1 MVTLPRGEIT
11 PVQEGAQELR
21 DFRLPRELGG
31 LLLGE
36 LSSHRDVGLST
47 LLGWLWDPGIW
58 DSGIWD
64 PGI

>member
-1 MVTLPRGEIT
+1 MVMLLSSEIT

-36 LSSHRDVGLST
+36 LSSYRDVGLST
-47 LLGWLWDPGIW
+47 LLGWLWDPEIW

>member
-1 MVTLPRGEIT
+1 MVTFPRGEIT

-36 LSSHRDVGLST
+36 LSRHRDVGLST

-58 DSGIWD
+58 D